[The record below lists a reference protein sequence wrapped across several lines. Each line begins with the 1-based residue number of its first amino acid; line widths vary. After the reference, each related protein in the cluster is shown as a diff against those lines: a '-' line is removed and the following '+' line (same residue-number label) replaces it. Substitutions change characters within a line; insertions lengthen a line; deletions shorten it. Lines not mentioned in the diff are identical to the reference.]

1 MAAPT
6 RGRRRAKVSVTV
18 DPTLLEAVDLYVQRH
33 ADLDRSKVMEAALT
47 HWYAARQEEAMIAQ
61 FTGPDSPDRREARS
75 WQNVRRAAVSRKLT
89 PRAS

>member
-1 MAAPT
+1 M
-6 RGRRRAKVSVTV
+6 
-18 DPTLLEAVDLYVQRH
+18 
-33 ADLDRSKVMEAALT
+33 MEAALT
-47 HWYAARQEEAMIAQ
+47 SWYAARQEEAMIAQ